1 MVACGEVRALVGS
14 SALVIPSGRRTPL
27 YDRDYL
33 LSESRRRDVLALW
46 EVVQYGRDSFGDPDY
61 VSIYGLKPADW
72 YARGIRLLARTAVE
86 CTRDALADRMGHDV
100 AAVAVC
106 AADDLAGSVVVDPFA
121 GSANTLY
128 WLARHVGAGR
138 AVGFELDDGVFEAT
152 RRNLA
157 RVSLDVTFSHIGH
170 DAGLKALHVSEQEL
184 LIVFVAPP
192 WGDALSE
199 ASGLDLRRT
208 HPPVPEIIDLVA
220 RRFPRRKVLLATQ
233 VYETVVPASVVDVT
247 SRCAWSALELYDI
260 NAPGHNH
267 GLLLSTLGWTPCQSP
282 RHDDETQRFG

>member
-1 MVACGEVRALVGS
+1 MCQ
-14 SALVIPSGRRTPL
+14 
-27 YDRDYL
+27 
-33 LSESRRRDVLALW
+33 SE
-46 EVVQYGRDSFGDPDY
+46 
-61 VSIYGLKPADW
+61 
-72 YARGIRLLARTAVE
+72 
-86 CTRDALADRMGHDV
+86 
-100 AAVAVC
+100 
-106 AADDLAGSVVVDPFA
+106 
-121 GSANTLY
+121 
-128 WLARHVGAGR
+128 
-138 AVGFELDDGVFEAT
+138 
-152 RRNLA
+152 
-157 RVSLDVTFSHIGH
+157 
-170 DAGLKALHVSEQEL
+170 EL

-233 VYETVVPASVVDVT
+233 VYEKAVVPASVVDVT